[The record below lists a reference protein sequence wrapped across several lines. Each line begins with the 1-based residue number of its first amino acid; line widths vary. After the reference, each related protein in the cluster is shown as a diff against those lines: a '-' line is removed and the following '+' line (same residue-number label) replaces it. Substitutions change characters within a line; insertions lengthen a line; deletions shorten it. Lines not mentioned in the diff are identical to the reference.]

1 MFTCFASLSAMAVNS
16 AVLSLTEL
24 PRNGGMPTV
33 TLTCSCPCTHS
44 VARVATFVPFLPKAR
59 GFPRNCDCFPRVRH
73 HLVHVSLGTKRCPS
87 WPDHCS

>member
-33 TLTCSCPCTHS
+33 TLTCSCPCS
-44 VARVATFVPFLPKAR
+44 LRSRIATFVPFLPKAR
-59 GFPRNCDCFPRVRH
+59 GSHQP
-73 HLVHVSLGTKRCPS
+73 
-87 WPDHCS
+87 